1 MLGSAVARLAACKR
15 TGKQAKL
22 LKAVHEELEDLA
34 CPERFDECF
43 AADKRVNLAPVPA
56 HHRVVAEAGAKKAKQ
71 TACRAM
77 EAHWLRK
84 RRLVSGKENPM
95 KNKRRSSMG
104 KKTVVVALGGNALLQ
119 PGQKGTFE
127 EQMEN
132 VYHAAEQLAAMVLSE
147 KYRLVIT
154 HGNGPQVG
162 NLLLQNEAAKH
173 LVPPMPMDVC
183 GAESQG
189 MIGYMIQ
196 QALHNVLSQR
206 GRTDIPVVT
215 VVTRVLVDKNDP
227 AFQNPTKPVGPFY
240 TKEEAQR
247 LRAEK
252 GWHVVE
258 DAGRGWRRVVP
269 SPNPKAIVE
278 REAIRLL
285 VASGAIVI
293 ASGGG
298 GIPVIQEDGVY
309 RGVEAVIDKDLAGAR
324 LAEDVGAQLFLI
336 LTDVDRV
343 RLSFRTPNEVALSRM
358 TVSEATRYLAE
369 GHFAK
374 GSMEPKVKA
383 CVQFVEAGGEIALIA
398 SLNQATAALEGRAGT
413 QIVRD

>member
-1 MLGSAVARLAACKR
+1 
-15 TGKQAKL
+15 
-22 LKAVHEELEDLA
+22 
-34 CPERFDECF
+34 
-43 AADKRVNLAPVPA
+43 
-56 HHRVVAEAGAKKAKQ
+56 
-71 TACRAM
+71 M
-77 EAHWLRK
+77 E
-84 RRLVSGKENPM
+84 
-95 KNKRRSSMG
+95 

-119 PGQKGTFE
+119 VGQKGTFE
-127 EQMEN
+127 EQMQN
-132 VYHAAEQLAAMVLSE
+132 VYNTVEQLADMVLSG
-147 KYRLVIT
+147 KWRLVIT

-162 NLLLQNEAAKH
+162 NILLQNEAGKH

-196 QALHNVLSQR
+196 QALHNVLARR
-206 GRTDIPVVT
+206 GRPDIPVVT
-215 VVTRVLVDKNDP
+215 VVTQVLVDKNDP

-240 TKEEAQR
+240 TKEEAMR
-247 LRAEK
+247 LKEEK

-269 SPNPKAIVE
+269 SPDPKAIVE
-278 REAIRLL
+278 KEAIRIL
-285 VASGAIVI
+285 VENRAIVI

-298 GIPVIQEDGVY
+298 GIPVIKENGTY
-309 RGVEAVIDKDLAGAR
+309 RGVEAVIDKDLAGER
-324 LAEDVGAQLFLI
+324 LAEDVGAQVFLI

-343 RLSFRTPNEVALSRM
+343 RLNYRKPNEVALSRM
-358 TVSEATRYLAE
+358 TVSEAKKYMAE

-383 CVQFVEAGGEIALIA
+383 CVRFVEAGGEVAIIA